1 MGHEAPRSPA
11 DPSQGCHPRT
21 ELCSDLCRLKSIGC
35 GTAVY
40 LVALAHDAPGLAGQ
54 GNGPLE
60 LLSVGASL
68 AIQLVVMVVVL
79 VPAGVGAARARG

>member
-1 MGHEAPRSPA
+1 MAA
-11 DPSQGCHPRT
+11 IA
-21 ELCSDLCRLKSIGC
+21 L

-68 AIQLVVMVVVL
+68 AIQLAVMVIVL
-79 VPAGVGAARARG
+79 VPASIGAARARG